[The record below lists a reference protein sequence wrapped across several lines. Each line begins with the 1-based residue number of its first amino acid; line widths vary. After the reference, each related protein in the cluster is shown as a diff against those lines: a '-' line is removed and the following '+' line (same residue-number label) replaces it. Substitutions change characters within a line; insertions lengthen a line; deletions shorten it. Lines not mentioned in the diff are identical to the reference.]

1 MTLENRLF
9 MPAMTRRAIETILSP
24 DLLHMNN
31 WSYPCYANN
40 LASALTA
47 SFIETAALIKPQGQ
61 RTANAGKAPQAVQVS
76 ATC

>member
-31 WSYPCYANN
+31 WSYRCYANN
-40 LASALTA
+40 LASAQTA
-47 SFIETAALIKPQGQ
+47 SFVEAAALIKPQGQ
-61 RTANAGKAPQAVQVS
+61 RTANTGKAPQAVQVS

>member
-9 MPAMTRRAIETILSP
+9 MPAMTRRAIETIFSP
-24 DLLHMNN
+24 DLLHMND
-31 WSYPCYANN
+31 WSHRCYANN
-40 LASALTA
+40 LANALTA
-47 SFIETAALIKPQGQ
+47 WFMETAALTKPQGQ